1 MSLLAL
7 DAWVVKSS
15 LAVVNHT
22 GKVLFVLTY
31 SWIPSAQRQRAV
43 ISSWSFL
50 HLLKMILW
58 LSSHVT

>member
-7 DAWVVKSS
+7 DVWVVKSS

-22 GKVLFVLTY
+22 GKVFCLTY
-31 SWIPSAQRQRAV
+31 SGIPSAQRQRAV